1 MKGNALRDAAV
12 ISFEPVERRLMMS
25 AGHGGDKHQPATV
38 QDVVYVESNNFN
50 PGKNSILAYHR
61 TATGTLVPIGE
72 FLTGGTGY
80 YNADERLGP
89 DDSDQEIIATPD
101 HKTLYAVNSGSDTI
115 AAFKILDDGSLKRIG
130 VFNSGGDNPVSIGL
144 AGDNLYVVNK
154 SFLNAGQTT
163 GGDNPNITGFQIKPD
178 GSLKAIPHGTVEIAA
193 GTVPTQA
200 LISPD
205 HKHLFAL
212 NVFENPVTLPPGFP
226 PFVPP
231 FSSTIVSYNI
241 RPNGRLEVADRLEAP
256 NFPPFMLGLQNNP
269 NAKVFYAGFLLSGS
283 MGVFSYDDAGH
294 ITFDS
299 QAPAGAGDAGMC
311 WVEVSKDGQYAYATN
326 AITDTVTV
334 YSLHDPIH
342 PQLIQSLALNGPKVP
357 IAQPAAAVFSTTPF
371 QLELDPTDDYLF
383 VLNHETTVD
392 DSFPDGNA
400 IHVLK
405 VNDDGTL
412 TEIDSTLLTG
422 IVPDGA
428 HPKGVVAL

>member
-1 MKGNALRDAAV
+1 MKGNALRNASV
-12 ISFEPVERRLMMS
+12 MFEPVEGRILMS
-25 AGHGGDKHQPATV
+25 GSPGADKHDPATV

-80 YNADERLGP
+80 YNSDERLGP

-115 AAFKILDDGSLKRIG
+115 AAFKIRDDGSLKRIG
-130 VFNSGGDNPVSIGL
+130 VYDSGGDNPVSIGL
-144 AGDNLYVVNK
+144 AGDNMYVVNK

-193 GTVPTQA
+193 GTIPTQA

-212 NVFENPVTLPPGFP
+212 NVFENPITLPPGFP

-241 RPNGRLEVADRLEAP
+241 RPNGRLEEASRLEAP
-256 NFPPFMLGLQNNP
+256 NFPPFMLGLQNHP
-269 NAKVFYAGFLLSGS
+269 TAHVIYAGFLLSQS
-283 MGVFSYDDAGH
+283 MGVFTYDDAGNLS
-294 ITFDS
+294 FAGA
-299 QAPAGAGDAGMC
+299 APAGANDVGMC
-311 WVEVSKDGQYAYATN
+311 WVEVSHDGKYAYATN
-326 AITDTVTV
+326 ATTDTVSV
-334 YSLHDPIH
+334 YSLTDPVH
-342 PQLIQSLALNGPKVP
+342 PHLIQSLFLGGPKVP
-357 IAQPAAAVFSTTPF
+357 IPQPAATVFSTTPF
-371 QLELDPTDDYLF
+371 QLELDPTDDFLI
-383 VLNHETTVD
+383 VLNHEATVD

-412 TEIDSTLLTG
+412 TEVDITLLTG
-422 IVPDGA
+422 IVPAGA